1 MWPSSQRASVKE
13 SLCHQDKCHQ
23 VTLLTESKVIAK
35 GTKGVSEEDP
45 KGLFS
50 QLSDQIIKLL
60 IEASD
65 GNQVMDTHIAKNNE
79 F

>member
-1 MWPSSQRASVKE
+1 MVSS
-13 SLCHQDKCHQ
+13 LNF
-23 VTLLTESKVIAK
+23 L
-35 GTKGVSEEDP
+35 
-45 KGLFS
+45 
-50 QLSDQIIKLL
+50 DQIIKLL